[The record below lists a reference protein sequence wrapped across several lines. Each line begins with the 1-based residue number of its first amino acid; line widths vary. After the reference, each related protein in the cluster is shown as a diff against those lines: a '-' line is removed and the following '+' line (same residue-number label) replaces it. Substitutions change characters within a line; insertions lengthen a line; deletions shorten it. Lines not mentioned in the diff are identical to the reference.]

1 MRLLAEITSGALART
16 VWPSSVRMDVY
27 SISDMALA
35 FQRSCMGDC
44 CSTNCSP
51 NLPLSQGPDKSLEAP
66 KKKGDPRGS
75 PLCLLFEPQKLL
87 SVEACLFHVLHE
99 LVVEV
104 TQLVAQIQELAG
116 SLFHCSLI
124 GVGGIFQGA
133 QL

>member
-1 MRLLAEITSGALART
+1 MSVRLLAEITSEALART

-66 KKKGDPRGS
+66 KKKEETHADLPFF
-75 PLCLLFEPQKLL
+75 CFL
-87 SVEACLFHVLHE
+87 SLKSFYL
-99 LVVEV
+99 
-104 TQLVAQIQELAG
+104 
-116 SLFHCSLI
+116 
-124 GVGGIFQGA
+124 
-133 QL
+133 

>member
-1 MRLLAEITSGALART
+1 MQLSTIFTLRSPKRLPLPLMHKGQWMPPAKKGRSCDLPFLRYPRLWGMRLS
-16 VWPSSVRMDVY
+16 
-27 SISDMALA
+27 
-35 FQRSCMGDC
+35 
-44 CSTNCSP
+44 
-51 NLPLSQGPDKSLEAP
+51 
-66 KKKGDPRGS
+66 
-75 PLCLLFEPQKLL
+75 L